1 MRTTLL
7 VRKYGPEIHRLHL
20 DWPHSEGYVRTMTN
34 KETFIAATG
43 GFRLES
49 AEQFK
54 ARQAEIR
61 RIERRLKSGK
71 YSEQSHRRLCELKD
85 IVFDSYELDEHPNA

>member
-1 MRTTLL
+1 
-7 VRKYGPEIHRLHL
+7 
-20 DWPHSEGYVRTMTN
+20 MTN
-34 KETFIAATG
+34 KETFIASTG

-61 RIERRLKSGK
+61 QIERRLKSGQ
-71 YSEQSHRRLCELKD
+71 YNEQSHRRLCELKN
-85 IVFDSYELDEHPNA
+85 IIFDSYELDEHPNA

>member
-1 MRTTLL
+1 
-7 VRKYGPEIHRLHL
+7 
-20 DWPHSEGYVRTMTN
+20 MTN
-34 KETFIAATG
+34 KENFIAAVG

-85 IVFDSYELDEHPNA
+85 IVFPRTDSLIAASIQWASLRTSEQIISRLHV

>member
-1 MRTTLL
+1 
-7 VRKYGPEIHRLHL
+7 
-20 DWPHSEGYVRTMTN
+20 MTN
-34 KETFIAATG
+34 KEDFIAATG

-61 RIERRLKSGK
+61 RIGQRLKSGK
-71 YSEQSHRRLCELKD
+71 YSEQSHRRLCELKN
-85 IVFDSYELDEHPNA
+85 IVFDSYELDEHPNG

>member
-1 MRTTLL
+1 
-7 VRKYGPEIHRLHL
+7 
-20 DWPHSEGYVRTMTN
+20 MTN

-43 GFRLES
+43 GLRLES
-49 AEQFK
+49 VEHFR

-71 YSEQSHRRLCELKD
+71 YSEQSHRRLCELKN
-85 IVFDSYELDEHPNA
+85 IVFDNYELDEHPNA